1 MNNTSPTK
9 SRGRTQVHRNGKQ
22 FLAALLAHRRV
33 TLITKRL
40 CHQRGKG
47 GIVITKKGNI
57 SMIICDT
64 DLPQRLTKS

>member
-33 TLITKRL
+33 TLVTKPAMSSKRK
-40 CHQRGKG
+40 RRD
-47 GIVITKKGNI
+47 
-57 SMIICDT
+57 CDYEKREHIY
-64 DLPQRLTKS
+64 DNL